1 MRTTGHVPRIPGVTL
16 RAWAELAET
25 IPARGIAVA
34 SAVGPLA
41 ALPLATA
48 LAAVLAV
55 AGLWS
60 RRRGWIAWPAGAAG
74 LVSLAATGACTV
86 PEPFAQDVSWRSVA
100 VEQLVLRRAA
110 AGSGHQWPPAGLT
123 AVGCLAAAR
132 DVAAVLDCFVGD
144 DNIAYVGAEAGE
156 RAPTAGC
163 CRGGTLL
170 TRPRRGGETR
180 GGTSAVTRWSPGRS
194 AGAGWPRCRS
204 RPDARSA
211 RPARRSS
218 PAVPA
223 PAARAPGPASAADSH
238 RPSLGTGVRTY
249 AGSSAPRGP
258 VAPP

>member
-1 MRTTGHVPRIPGVTL
+1 VTL

-100 VEQLVLRRAA
+100 VEQDAVHGCSAAVPNRGSDVQLVAAGDARRVRGCRRA
-110 AGSGHQWPPAGLT
+110 
-123 AVGCLAAAR
+123 
-132 DVAAVLDCFVGD
+132 
-144 DNIAYVGAEAGE
+144 VGAA
-156 RAPTAGC
+156 
-163 CRGGTLL
+163 
-170 TRPRRGGETR
+170 PRRCG
-180 GGTSAVTRWSPGRS
+180 
-194 AGAGWPRCRS
+194 
-204 RPDARSA
+204 
-211 RPARRSS
+211 
-218 PAVPA
+218 
-223 PAARAPGPASAADSH
+223 
-238 RPSLGTGVRTY
+238 
-249 AGSSAPRGP
+249 
-258 VAPP
+258 